1 MDFNWRIILL
11 KCLLFFVNILIYRYI
26 CGLETYYSTKM
37 FDVWKYWFENFATLM
52 FSVDFNRIFLPQC
65 FPFATQ
71 SEEHQSPPTSPP
83 LPCAAKVSSI
93 YHIHCRQILLSGQS
107 NQIGMNN
114 WKESADEANVHFCE
128 WYFWFWRKR
137 AILGTSR
144 HSKTMTMTEGKVKT
158 VMSGQ
163 FCTLAIWSGQ

>member
-93 YHIHCRQILLSGQS
+93 YPLKTRFDSTIWSIKSNWNEQLKRGQCSLLWVILL
-107 NQIGMNN
+107 ILK
-114 WKESADEANVHFCE
+114 KESH
-128 WYFWFWRKR
+128 
-137 AILGTSR
+137 SR
-144 HSKTMTMTEGKVKT
+144 HFE
-158 VMSGQ
+158 
-163 FCTLAIWSGQ
+163 TL

>member
-1 MDFNWRIILL
+1 MFAVFCKYIDLPLYLWFG
-11 KCLLFFVNILIYRYI
+11 NILFYQNVW
-26 CGLETYYSTKM
+26 CLEILIREFCYLNV
-37 FDVWKYWFENFATLM
+37 F
-52 FSVDFNRIFLPQC
+52 VDFNRIFLPQC

-93 YHIHCRQILLSGQS
+93 YHIHCRRDLILLSGQS

-114 WKESADEANVHFCE
+114 WKEANVHFCE